1 MNKKV
6 EENNNSNY
14 ISVIAII
21 IILLII
27 LYISYLIYKNNKML
41 NNNTI
46 EDKNITTNINDKQLS
61 NDVDNN
67 VIAQKE
73 LVFTEKEIASYS
85 STLYDNQESRVFNI
99 SKACSSLNGK
109 VIKPGEEFSFN
120 NTIGPMGEE
129 NGFKKATGFDSNGKL
144 IQISGGGMCQVSSTL
159 YNVALLSNLEITER
173 HAHSRRVS
181 YVPID
186 KDATIYYPTLDLKF
200 INNTPNDL
208 KITAENDNYSVTI
221 RMYKIEQSN

>member
-1 MNKKV
+1 MNKSK

-21 IILLII
+21 LILLIAT
-27 LYISYLIYKNNKML
+27 YIFYLIYKNNKIL
-41 NNNTI
+41 NTNTI
-46 EDKNITTNINDKQLS
+46 EEKNISSNI
-61 NDVDNN
+61 DNN
-67 VIAQKE
+67 NIQNNLENNVLAEKE
-73 LVFTEKEIASYS
+73 PVFTETEVASYS

-99 SKACSSLNGK
+99 SKACASLNGK
-109 VIKPGEEFSFN
+109 IIKPGEEFSFN

-159 YNVALLSNLEITER
+159 YNVALLLNLEITER

-181 YVPID
+181 YVPIN
-186 KDATIYYPTLDLKF
+186 KDATIFYPSLDLKF

-221 RMYKIEQSN
+221 KMYKIEQSN

>member
-1 MNKKV
+1 MDKRV

-14 ISVIAII
+14 VSVLAVI

-27 LYISYLIYKNNKML
+27 LYISYMVYKNNKLL

-46 EDKNITTNINDKQLS
+46 EDKNISTNINDKS
-61 NDVDNN
+61 IPSDVDEN

-73 LVFTEKEIASYS
+73 LVFTETEIASYS

-109 VIKPGEEFSFN
+109 VIKSGEEFSFN